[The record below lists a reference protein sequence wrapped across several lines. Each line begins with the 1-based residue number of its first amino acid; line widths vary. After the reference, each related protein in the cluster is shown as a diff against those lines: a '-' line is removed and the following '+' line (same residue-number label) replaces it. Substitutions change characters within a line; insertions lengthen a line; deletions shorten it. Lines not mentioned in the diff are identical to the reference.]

1 MIECLLNKHKTLSS
15 NPSIARKEK
24 KKLFSFMNS
33 SKELFKN
40 ISLRKLCFEE
50 LTLGEYTKL

>member
-1 MIECLLNKHKTLSS
+1 
-15 NPSIARKEK
+15 
-24 KKLFSFMNS
+24 MNS

-50 LTLGEYTKL
+50 LTLGEYTKLWKLCFVSFWEINFRFCLPGSERHPVVTA